1 MKLITIRGLIMSAF
15 FAALLVVF
23 SFAKI
28 TLGFTPVPI
37 TLQTLA
43 VMLAGACLGPIY
55 GFISMALVI
64 VLTAAGLP
72 LIGGVGGMSKLLGAT
87 GGYIWMWPFS
97 ALLIGYVL
105 NRVKGTSLKTY
116 AMVFLASAVF
126 GSLLVYASGVPWLA
140 HVAKISL
147 SKAMITG
154 FYPYLAGDAIK
165 AVITALIAVP
175 IRVVY
180 SPQRLIA
187 GHQAEIVKL

>member
-1 MKLITIRGLIMSAF
+1 MKSITIRGLIMSSL

-28 TLGFTPVPI
+28 TIGFTPVPI

-72 LIGGVGGMSKLLGAT
+72 LIGGVGGMGKLLGAT

-105 NRVKGTSLKTY
+105 NRVKGTSLKAY
-116 AMVFLASAVF
+116 LMVFLASAVF
-126 GSLLVYASGVPWLA
+126 GSLLVYVSGVPWLA
-140 HVAKISL
+140 HVANISL
-147 SKAMITG
+147 SKAMVTG
-154 FYPYLAGDAIK
+154 FYPYIAGDVIK

-180 SPQRLIA
+180 SPQRLST
-187 GHQAEIVKL
+187 GQESEIVKL